1 MSNYRKTYK
10 NLNKAN
16 AGGWYECTYCGK
28 SIRFSQADIDH
39 IWPQS
44 KGGPDSHW
52 NLVIACQSCNRSK
65 GNTIDGRV
73 IRGFV
78 TKIFG

>member
-1 MSNYRKTYK
+1 MSNYRETYK
-10 NLNKAN
+10 NRNKAN
-16 AGGWYECTYCGK
+16 AGGWYECTYCKK

-44 KGGPDSHW
+44 RGGPDSHW

-65 GNTIDGRV
+65 GKKIDGRV
-73 IRGFV
+73 IRGFFA
-78 TKIFG
+78 KFFG